1 MTESAPIRV
10 LLAEDQTMFRSAVIS
25 LLSLEDD
32 LVVVGET
39 GRGDEV
45 EALVR
50 ELRPDVVLLDIE
62 MPGADGLTVARRLS
76 ELDLGVKTI
85 IVTTFGRPGYLRTAL
100 EAKVSGLV
108 LKDKPIASLA
118 QAIRRVVAG
127 EQAIDAEVA
136 LAALREGSSPLT
148 ERERAV
154 LAAARNRSTINELSK
169 QLMLSAGTVRNY
181 LSSAIQ
187 KLNAQNRAE
196 AIDIAD
202 EKGWL

>member
-1 MTESAPIRV
+1 
-10 LLAEDQTMFRSAVIS
+10 MFRSAVIS
-25 LLSLEDD
+25 LLSLEED

-50 ELRPDVVLLDIE
+50 KLRPDVVLLDIE
-62 MPGADGLTVARRLS
+62 MPGLDGLSVARRLQQL
-76 ELDLGVKTI
+76 EFPVRTI
-85 IVTTFGRPGYLRTAL
+85 IVTTFGRPGYLRAAL
-100 EAKVSGLV
+100 EAGVSGLV

-118 QAIRRVVAG
+118 EAIRKVVAG
-127 EQAIDAEVA
+127 EQAIDSEVA

-148 ERERAV
+148 DREREV
-154 LAAARNRSTINELSK
+154 LAAARNRGTIQELSK
-169 QLMLSAGTVRNY
+169 QLTLSAGTVRNY

-202 EKGWL
+202 SKGWL

>member
-1 MTESAPIRV
+1 MSEIKI

-25 LLSLEDD
+25 LLSLEKD

-45 EALVR
+45 EGLVR

-62 MPGADGLTVARRLS
+62 MPGADGLTVARQLQKLEFPVR
-76 ELDLGVKTI
+76 TI
-85 IVTTFGRPGYLRTAL
+85 IVTTFGRPGYLRAAL
-100 EAKVSGLV
+100 EAGVSGLV

-118 QAIRRVVAG
+118 EAVRKVVAG
-127 EQAIDAEVA
+127 EQAIDSEVA

-148 ERERAV
+148 DREREV
-154 LAAARNRSTINELSK
+154 LAAARNRGTIQDLAK
-169 QLMLSAGTVRNY
+169 QLTLSAGTVRNY

>member
-1 MTESAPIRV
+1 MSEIRI

-50 ELRPDVVLLDIE
+50 SLRPDVVLLDIE
-62 MPGADGLTVARRLS
+62 MPGADGLTVARQLQKLEFPVR
-76 ELDLGVKTI
+76 TI
-85 IVTTFGRPGYLRTAL
+85 IVTTFGRPGYLRAAL
-100 EAKVSGLV
+100 EAGVSGLV

-118 QAIRRVVAG
+118 EAIRKVVAG
-127 EQAIDAEVA
+127 QQAIDSEVA

-148 ERERAV
+148 DREREV
-154 LAAARNRSTINELSK
+154 LAAARNRSTIQELSK

>member
-1 MTESAPIRV
+1 MSEIRI

-25 LLSLEDD
+25 LLSLEED

-50 ELRPDVVLLDIE
+50 RLRPDVVLLDIE
-62 MPGADGLTVARRLS
+62 MPGADGLTVARQLQK
-76 ELDLGVKTI
+76 LDFPVRTI
-85 IVTTFGRPGYLRTAL
+85 IVTTFGRPGYLRAAL
-100 EAKVSGLV
+100 EAGVSGLV

-118 QAIRRVVAG
+118 EAIRKVVAG
-127 EQAIDAEVA
+127 QQAIDSEVA

-148 ERERAV
+148 DREREV
-154 LAAARNRSTINELSK
+154 LAAARNRGTIQELSK
-169 QLMLSAGTVRNY
+169 QLTLSAGTVRNY

>member
-1 MTESAPIRV
+1 MSEIRI

-25 LLSLEDD
+25 LLSLEED

-50 ELRPDVVLLDIE
+50 KLRPDVVLLDIE
-62 MPGADGLTVARRLS
+62 MPGLDGLSVARRLQ
-76 ELDLGVKTI
+76 ELEFPVRTI
-85 IVTTFGRPGYLRTAL
+85 IVTTFGRPGYLRAAL
-100 EAKVSGLV
+100 EAGVSGLV

-118 QAIRRVVAG
+118 EAIRKVVAG
-127 EQAIDAEVA
+127 EQAIDSEVA

-148 ERERAV
+148 DREREV
-154 LAAARNRSTINELSK
+154 LAAARNRGTIQELSK
-169 QLMLSAGTVRNY
+169 QLTLSAGTVRNY

-202 EKGWL
+202 AKGWL